1 MPKCADI
8 SFKFKG
14 EGSLTIKGSDG
25 EVVIGKDGGV
35 YLDTNLTNNMFG
47 CVRRTNRDYKECD
60 VRVLLDVSS
69 IEVFV
74 DGGREVISSRIYID
88 GSYNLQIN
96 GGVSQIRI
104 KEIGKKQ

>member
-1 MPKCADI
+1 M
-8 SFKFKG
+8 
-14 EGSLTIKGSDG
+14 
-25 EVVIGKDGGV
+25 VIGKDSGV

-47 CVRRTNRDYKECD
+47 CVRRTNRSYDTCE

-88 GSYNLQIN
+88 GSYNLEIK
-96 GGVSQIRI
+96 GGISDIRI